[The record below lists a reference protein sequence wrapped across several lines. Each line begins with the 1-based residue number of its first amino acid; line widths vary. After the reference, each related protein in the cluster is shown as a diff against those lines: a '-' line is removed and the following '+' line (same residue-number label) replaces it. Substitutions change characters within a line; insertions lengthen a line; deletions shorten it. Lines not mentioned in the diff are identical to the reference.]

1 IIMISA
7 QEPQLKFPLH
17 TVKLPPNAAWLKC
30 GSFPKMAS
38 YAIQLASPKA
48 AADPTSYGG
57 EYYKLDYFKV
67 TTQEKFGFYA
77 EVSNFTNYIL
87 PSVCGKRGPN
97 DEITAFSTGCM
108 VQGPIIWPGIWCLAI
123 LNHLNFS
130 QNVD

>member
-1 IIMISA
+1 
-7 QEPQLKFPLH
+7 
-17 TVKLPPNAAWLKC
+17 
-30 GSFPKMAS
+30 

-48 AADPTSYGG
+48 AADLTSYSG
-57 EYYKLDYFKV
+57 EYYKLEDFKV
-67 TTQEKFGFYA
+67 ITQEKFGFYA

-87 PSVCGKRGPN
+87 PSVCEKRGPN

-108 VQGPIIWPGIWCLAI
+108 VQGLIIWPETWCLAI